1 MDVVQTIES
10 HVGPVMLVIMRIGGL
25 AIFAPIISGSMV
37 PARVRVLLIFLAG
50 IGAYSLLSAAGIT
63 MTSVPMDPWALIPL
77 AAGEVAVGALIGF
90 MAALPLLALRT
101 GGLLCGQQMGLGF
114 ARFYNPA
121 AEEETDILEQIFYFL
136 GLAGF
141 LLIGGLEA
149 TFVAVL
155 HSFEY
160 VHAGIFT
167 AGSGVI
173 DVLLG
178 LLLSSIEIGLRVA
191 LPLLGVIFLETIAMG
206 FVSKTVPQL
215 NILSLGFPLRIMV
228 GLGVLIAGLVVINE
242 VANTWMADA
251 LENMHDWATMPRG
264 GVA

>member
-1 MDVVQTIES
+1 M
-10 HVGPVMLVIMRIGGL
+10 
-25 AIFAPIISGSMV
+25 
-37 PARVRVLLIFLAG
+37 
-50 IGAYSLLSAAGIT
+50 
-63 MTSVPMDPWALIPL
+63 
-77 AAGEVAVGALIGF
+77 
-90 MAALPLLALRT
+90 ALRT

-149 TFVAVL
+149 TFVSVL

-160 VHAGIFT
+160 VNAGIFT
-167 AGSGVI
+167 AGSGMV

-242 VANTWMADA
+242 VANTWMAEA

>member
-1 MDVVQTIES
+1 MDVVRIIES

-25 AIFAPIISGSMV
+25 AFFAPIISGSMI
-37 PARVRVLLIFLAG
+37 PARVKVLLVFLAG
-50 IGAYSLLSAAGIT
+50 FGAYSLLS
-63 MTSVPMDPWALIPL
+63 TSGVAMPAVRMEPWALLPL
-77 AAGEVAVGALIGF
+77 AAGEVAIGTFIGF

-101 GGLLCGQQMGLGF
+101 GGLICGQQMGLGF
-114 ARFYNPA
+114 ARFYNPTA
-121 AEEETDILEQIFYFL
+121 DEETDILEQVFYFL

-141 LLIGGLEA
+141 LLIGGLDA
-149 TFVAVL
+149 MFVAVL

-160 VHAGIFT
+160 VHAGIFAT
-167 AGSGVI
+167 GTGTI

-178 LLLSSIEIGLRVA
+178 LLLSSMEIGLRVA

-215 NILSLGFPLRIMV
+215 NILSLGFPLRIIV
-228 GLGVLIAGLVVINE
+228 GFGVLIAGLMVIDE
-242 VANTWMADA
+242 VANNYLAGA
-251 LENMHDWATMPRG
+251 LDNMHEWATTPRG